1 MGRED
6 KRLEMYFEDGGWGHE
21 PRRARGLEK
30 LKKTTEKHELIFPL
44 IFIYLAVSGLSCSL
58 QDFRCIIQVLFLRH
72 INSLVVA
79 QAKQL

>member
-30 LKKTTEKHELIFPL
+30 LKKTTDKTLFEPNLQNCETLTHDSQFCTQAV
-44 IFIYLAVSGLSCSL
+44 LAVL
-58 QDFRCIIQVLFLRH
+58 
-72 INSLVVA
+72 
-79 QAKQL
+79 

>member
-30 LKKTTEKHELIFPL
+30 LKKTTDKTLFEPNLQNCEMINLCCFKPL
-44 IFIYLAVSGLSCSL
+44 RLQQFITKAMGNLYQYVPQQKL
-58 QDFRCIIQVLFLRH
+58 D
-72 INSLVVA
+72 N
-79 QAKQL
+79 